1 MPSESWFTLSYVA
14 QTLLWL
20 GLTAVAYWL
29 GLLLY
34 RASHG
39 RPYCHPLVT
48 TSVLVCALLFI
59 THTEVADY
67 QGFAYPLHWLL
78 GPATVALA
86 VPLYRQLRQIQAL
99 GIGILLPVI
108 FGGTLAPLIAFLIL
122 YFGGGSSLLWH
133 SMLTKS
139 ITTPLAMQ
147 TTISVGGSAPLA
159 AVFVI
164 LTGIVGAMFA
174 ALIFRLANI
183 RSSSARGLA
192 LGTVAH
198 AVGTAQAFQLSEK
211 SGVFATVALCINGV
225 LTAII
230 LPLIFVFLE

>member
-1 MPSESWFTLSYVA
+1 MASESWLNPSFVA
-14 QTLLWL
+14 QTMLWL
-20 GLTAVAYWL
+20 GLTIVAYWL

-34 RASHG
+34 KTSHG
-39 RPYCHPLVT
+39 RPYFHPLVT
-48 TSVLVCALLFI
+48 TSALVFALLFF
-59 THTEVADY
+59 TDTQVVDY
-67 QGFAYPLHWLL
+67 QGFAHPLHWLL

-86 VPLYRQLRQIQAL
+86 VPLYRQLRQIRGQ

-108 FGGTLAPLIAFLIL
+108 VGGTVAPLIAFLIL
-122 YFGGGSSLLWH
+122 YFGGGSSMLWH

-147 TTISVGGSAPLA
+147 TTELLGGSAPLA

-164 LTGIVGAMFA
+164 LTGIVGAMFGG
-174 ALIFRLANI
+174 LIFRLANI
-183 RSSSARGLA
+183 RSPSAQGLA

-198 AVGTAQAFQLSEK
+198 AVGTAQAFQSSEQ

-230 LPLIFVFLE
+230 LPLLLMFL

>member
-1 MPSESWFTLSYVA
+1 MPSESWLTPSYAA
-14 QTLLWL
+14 QTMLWL
-20 GLTAVAYWL
+20 GLTVAAYWI

-39 RPYCHPLVT
+39 RPYIHPLVT
-48 TSVLVCALLFI
+48 TSALVCGVLFF
-59 THTEVADY
+59 TDTDVVDY

-86 VPLYRQLRQIQAL
+86 VPLYRQLRQIQGQ
-99 GIGILLPVI
+99 GIAVLLPVI
-108 FGGTLAPLIAFLIL
+108 VGGTVAPLIAFLIL
-122 YFGGGSSLLWH
+122 YLGGGSSMLWH

-147 TTISVGGSAPLA
+147 TTVSLGGSAPLA

-164 LTGIVGAMFA
+164 ITGIAGAMFA
-174 ALIFRLANI
+174 GLIFRLANV
-183 RSSSARGLA
+183 RSCAAQGLA

-198 AVGTAQAFQLSEK
+198 AVGTAQAFQLSER

-230 LPLIFVFLE
+230 LPFIFMFL